1 MPHFVTAPLRPVH
14 SRVKS
19 PRVLLGILLLGMVLL
34 SACGGGIQESWA
46 GVSHAPDDSAVYVA
60 YEKKVVAITPTDG
73 AVQWTYSGDNA
84 RFYAVPTVTD
94 DVVYVGDYEGRMH
107 AIDRTTGQALWVYQH
122 DRKALIGPL
131 SLESK
136 DRVIGGATVDSSL
149 VYFGLGSRNL
159 IAVSRD
165 TGTEVWTMNTNHGVW
180 ATPLYLPA
188 NPDDP
193 NSHAM
198 LYFPSLDHHL
208 YAVNAETGE
217 KLWST
222 NLSGAAPG
230 NLVYDAARNRVY
242 VGTFASEVLAV
253 DLATGNIV
261 ARFTTDEWIWGSPT
275 LQDDVLYFGD
285 LTGQLYAV
293 QVTDTDFKLLWKQK
307 VAGGAIRSA
316 PLVVNDTI
324 VVSSKDKHVYAVQK
338 ADGTALW
345 NAKTKGEALTNLAF
359 VPGDPQAETQD
370 MVVAGTEA
378 KDQLLI
384 AFTLASGDE
393 VWHYNAK

>member
-1 MPHFVTAPLRPVH
+1 MLHFVTALLRPVR

-19 PRVLLGILLLGMVLL
+19 PRVLLGILVLGTVLL

-46 GVSHAPDDSAVYVA
+46 GVSHAPDDSAIYVA

-73 AVQWTYSGDNA
+73 AVQWTYSAGSA

-94 DVVYVGDYEGRMH
+94 DVIYVGDYEGRMH
-107 AIDRTTGQALWVYQH
+107 AIDRATGQAKWVYEH
-122 DRKALIGPL
+122 DRKTLIGPL
-131 SLESK
+131 SLEAK
-136 DRVIGGATVDSSL
+136 DRVIGGAAVNSSL

-159 IAVSRD
+159 IAVSSD
-165 TGTEVWTMNTNHGVW
+165 TGVEVWTMKTDHGVW
-180 ATPLYLPA
+180 ATPLYLAA

-193 NSHAM
+193 NSQAM

-217 KLWST
+217 KVWST
-222 NLSGAAPG
+222 NLGGAAPG
-230 NLVYDAARNRVY
+230 NLVYDEARHRVY
-242 VGTFASEVLAV
+242 VGTFASEILAV
-253 DLATGNIV
+253 DLTTGKIV
-261 ARFTTDEWIWGSPT
+261 TRFSTDEWVWGSPV

-293 QVTDTDFKLLWKQK
+293 QVTDTDLTLLWKQK
-307 VAGGAIRSA
+307 VAASAIRSM

-345 NAKTKGEALTNLAF
+345 NAKTKSEALTNLAY
-359 VPGDPQAETQD
+359 VPGDPQSETQD
-370 MVVAGTEA
+370 MVVAGTES

-384 AFTLASGDE
+384 AFALDSGDE